1 MKNLV
6 IAALLVP
13 SLAYAQ
19 STDPNDPNNP
29 NAPTPTAPAPI
40 EAPPPPPAPQTQQPV
55 VVVNPQEQTTA
66 PAPIPYSPQYET
78 VYDDYNASMFFTGAF
93 VFAGAYG
100 ASAIVAANDNSRGKD
115 RLFVPVVGPWLALND
130 RGSCD
135 ITLSKCDNETTAKV
149 LLVADGVFQ
158 AAGIIGMLDGVL
170 QPSSHRVIARTAD
183 TKVHVTPTYMGNGG
197 QGLAVFGHF

>member
-1 MKNLV
+1 MKSLV
-6 IAALLVP
+6 IAALFVP

-29 NAPTPTAPAPI
+29 NAPTPTTPAPV
-40 EAPPPPPAPQTQQPV
+40 EAPPPPPAPV
-55 VVVNPQEQTTA
+55 VVVNPQVET
-66 PAPIPYSPQYET
+66 PAPQPIAYSPQYET
-78 VYDDYNASMFFTGAF
+78 VYDDYNPSMFFTGAF

-100 ASAIVAANDNSRGKD
+100 ASVIVAADDKTRGKD
-115 RLFVPVVGPWLALND
+115 RLYVPVVGPWLALND